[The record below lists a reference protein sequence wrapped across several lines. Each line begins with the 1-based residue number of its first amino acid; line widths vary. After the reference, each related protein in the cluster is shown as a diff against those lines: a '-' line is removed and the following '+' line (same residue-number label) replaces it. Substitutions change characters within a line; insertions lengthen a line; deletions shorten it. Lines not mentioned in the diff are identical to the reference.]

1 MAPQYLA
8 PAFARNDRRPI
19 PNAEYPNP
27 WVIGIGFWRRLM
39 PQADL
44 VLLHAPSVYDF
55 RKESILYGP
64 VSDLVPSTPVFEMYP
79 IGLTTIAEYLERHG
93 LRVRIVNLAVRM
105 LGSDRF
111 DPKKMIQKL
120 KPAAFG
126 IDLHWMPH
134 AHGAIEVA
142 RLCKVLH
149 PDVPV
154 MFGGFSSTY
163 FHQELIRR
171 PEVDFVLRGDSTEE
185 PVLQL
190 MRHLTTRGSPGVR
203 AEWAGGPDAPPLA
216 EIPNLTWRE
225 PDGTVHVNALTYSPE
240 NLDHVLIDYS
250 YVVKAVARY
259 RDLASF
265 VPFKGWLGY
274 PITAALSVR
283 GCTHNCKTC
292 GGSATSFAA
301 LHNRRRPAYRAPEVL
316 AQDIRNIARFS
327 RGPAFILGDIRQPG
341 QEYADRFLR
350 AIQGYEG
357 PVIVE
362 LFDPA
367 GREFIQRVARA
378 MPNWTLE
385 ISLESH
391 SEEVRAAFGRP
402 YKNADVEDTMRYA
415 LEAGVKRLDVFFMI
429 GLPKQDVQSVL
440 DTVDYCEV
448 LMRDLPGTSRS
459 NNGPDRRLFPF
470 ISPLAPFLDPGS
482 PVFENPERYG
492 YRFFAR
498 TLEEHR
504 QALVQPSWK
513 YVLNYETQWMNR
525 DQIVDSTYEAG
536 LRLNRLKAAHGLVD
550 PAQAQRTEARIL
562 KARRLIAQVDD
573 IMSIEDAELRARL
586 LRAIKP
592 QVDQANLSTVCDKA
606 ELTVPMR
613 GLKLNVPRAA
623 GILVEQMVKQ
633 FLHRTETLPSKSPAE
648 PAGSDGM
655 SH

>member
-1 MAPQYLA
+1 
-8 PAFARNDRRPI
+8 
-19 PNAEYPNP
+19 
-27 WVIGIGFWRRLM
+27 M
-39 PQADL
+39 PRADL

-93 LRVRIVNLAVRM
+93 FRVRIVNLAVRM
-105 LGSDRF
+105 LGSERF
-111 DPKKMIQKL
+111 DAEKL
-120 KPAAFG
+120 IRTLRPVAFG

-142 RLCKVLH
+142 RLCKKHHCDIPVL
-149 PDVPV
+149 
-154 MFGGFSSTY
+154 FGGFSATY
-163 FHQELIRR
+163 YHEELVER

-190 MRHLTTRGSPGVR
+190 MRHLVNEPE
-203 AEWAGGPDAPPLA
+203 ALPLA
-216 EIPNLTWRE
+216 EIPNLTWQDAEGTPRANDITYV
-225 PDGTVHVNALTYSPE
+225 PD

-283 GCTHNCKTC
+283 GCTHNCRTC
-292 GGSATSFAA
+292 GGSASTFGAF
-301 LHNRRRPAYRAPEVL
+301 HNRRHPAYRAPEEL

-341 QEYADRFLR
+341 EEYADRFLR
-350 AIQGYEG
+350 AIHGYDG
-357 PVIVE
+357 PVILE
-362 LFDPA
+362 LFGDA
-367 GREFIQRVARA
+367 DRRFVQKVAEA

-385 ISLESH
+385 VSLESH
-391 SEEVRAAFGRP
+391 SDDVRAAFGRP
-402 YKNADVEDTMRYA
+402 FKNAPIEDTMRYA

-429 GLPKQDVQSVL
+429 GLPKQDYQSVL
-440 DTVDYCEV
+440 DTVEYCDY
-448 LMRDLPGTSRS
+448 LIRDL
-459 NNGPDRRLFPF
+459 DRGSGQLFPF

-482 PVFENPERYG
+482 PVFENPEHYG

-504 QALVQPSWK
+504 KALVQPSWK
-513 YVLNYETQWMNR
+513 YVLNYETKWMSR
-525 DQIVDSTYEAG
+525 DEIVDSTYEAG
-536 LRLNRLKAAHGLVD
+536 LRLNRLKAHYGLLE
-550 PAQAQRTEARIL
+550 PALAQSTEERIL
-562 KARRLIAQVDD
+562 RARRLIAQVED
-573 IMSIEDAELRARL
+573 IMSINDAKRKAKL

-592 QVDQANLSTVCDKA
+592 QVDCANLSTVCDKT
-606 ELTVPMR
+606 E
-613 GLKLNVPRAA
+613 LNVPLTGIKINLVPAA
-623 GILVEQMVKQ
+623 GMFLGQMIRRLRPQ
-633 FLHRTETLPSKSPAE
+633 RAGDLQARPSGETVTGASEAAQSE
-648 PAGSDGM
+648 
-655 SH
+655 

>member
-1 MAPQYLA
+1 
-8 PAFARNDRRPI
+8 
-19 PNAEYPNP
+19 
-27 WVIGIGFWRRLM
+27 M
-39 PQADL
+39 PRADL

-93 LRVRIVNLAVRM
+93 FRVRIVNLAVRM
-105 LGSDRF
+105 LTSDRF
-111 DPKKMIQKL
+111 DAEKL
-120 KPAAFG
+120 ISKLEPVAFG

-134 AHGAIEVA
+134 AHGALEVA
-142 RLCKVLH
+142 RLCKKHH
-149 PDVPV
+149 PDIPV

-163 FHQELIRR
+163 YHEELIQR
-171 PEVDFVLRGDSTEE
+171 PEVDFVVRGDSTEV

-190 MRHLTTRGSPGVR
+190 MRHLTSH
-203 AEWAGGPDAPPLA
+203 PDALPLA
-216 EIPNLTWRE
+216 EIPNLTWCD
-225 PDGTVHVNALTYSPE
+225 PDGTVRVNEITYSPG

-265 VPFKGWLGY
+265 MPFKGWLGY

-283 GCTHNCKTC
+283 GCTHNCRTC
-292 GGSATSFAA
+292 GGSSTAFAA
-301 LHNRRRPAYRAPEVL
+301 LHNRRRPAYRAPEDL

-327 RGPAFILGDIRQPG
+327 KGPIFILGDIRQAG
-341 QEYADRFLR
+341 EEYADRFLR
-350 AIQGYEG
+350 AIHGYQG

-362 LFDPA
+362 LFDA
-367 GREFIQRVARA
+367 ADRGFVRRLAEA

-402 YKNADVEDTMRYA
+402 YKNAPIEDTMRYA
-415 LEAGVKRLDVFFMI
+415 LEAGVQRLDVFFMI
-429 GLPKQDVQSVL
+429 GLPRQDYQSVM
-440 DTVDYCEV
+440 DTVDYCQY
-448 LMRDLPGTSRS
+448 LMNDLDQ
-459 NNGPDRRLFPF
+459 GPNRRLIPF

-504 QALVQPSWK
+504 QALIRPSWK
-513 YVLNYETQWMNR
+513 YVLNYETGWMNR

-536 LRLNRLKAAHGLVD
+536 LRLNRMKAHYGLID
-550 PAQAQRTEARIL
+550 PVQAGRTEGRIL

-573 IMSIEDAELRARL
+573 IVSIEDPERQAKL
-586 LRAIKP
+586 LCAIKP
-592 QVDQANLSTVCDKA
+592 QVDDANLSTVCDKT
-606 ELTVPMR
+606 ELNVPLS
-613 GLKLNVPRAA
+613 GIKLNLPRAA
-623 GILVEQMVKQ
+623 GFFVEQTIKRLIPRPKRDVV
-633 FLHRTETLPSKSPAE
+633 TS
-648 PAGSDGM
+648 
-655 SH
+655 

>member
-1 MAPQYLA
+1 
-8 PAFARNDRRPI
+8 
-19 PNAEYPNP
+19 
-27 WVIGIGFWRRLM
+27 M

-93 LRVRIVNLAVRM
+93 FRVRIVNLAVRM

-111 DPKKMIQKL
+111 DPEKL
-120 KPAAFG
+120 IRKLRPVAFG

-134 AHGAIEVA
+134 AHGAIEIA
-142 RLCKVLH
+142 RLCKQFH
-149 PDVPV
+149 PDIPV

-163 FHQELIRR
+163 FHEELVRR
-171 PEVDFVLRGDSTEE
+171 PEVDFVVRGDSTEV

-190 MRHLTTRGSPGVR
+190 MRYLAGRSTTARPAATASS
-203 AEWAGGPDAPPLA
+203 AGPESLS
-216 EIPNLTWRE
+216 EIPNLTWQD
-225 PDGTVHVNALTYSPE
+225 PDGTVRVNELDYSPDS
-240 NLDHVLIDYS
+240 LDHVLIDYS
-250 YVVKAVARY
+250 YVVRAVARY

-283 GCTHNCKTC
+283 GCTHNCRTC
-292 GGSATSFAA
+292 GGSAAA
-301 LHNRRRPAYRAPEVL
+301 FSAMHNRRRPAYRAPEDL

-327 RGPAFILGDIRQPG
+327 KGPVFILGDIRQPG
-341 QEYADRFLR
+341 EDYADRFLQ
-350 AIQGYEG
+350 AIHGYEG

-362 LFDPA
+362 LFNA
-367 GREFIQRVARA
+367 AERGFIRRMAAA

-402 YKNADVEDTMRYA
+402 YRNAAIEDTMRYA
-415 LEAGVKRLDVFFMI
+415 LENGVQRLDIFFMI
-429 GLPKQDVQSVL
+429 GLPRQDYQSVM
-440 DTVDYCEV
+440 DTVDYCEY
-448 LMRDLPGTSRS
+448 LMRDLDR
-459 NNGPDRRLFPF
+459 GPNRRLIPF

-482 PVFENPERYG
+482 PAFVRPERHG
-492 YRFFAR
+492 YRLFAR

-513 YVLNYETQWMNR
+513 YVLNYETEWMDR
-525 DQIVDSTYEAG
+525 DQIVASTYEAG
-536 LRLNRLKAAHGLVD
+536 LRLNRLKAHYGLVE
-550 PAQAQRTEARIL
+550 PAQAERTEARIL
-562 KARRLIAQVDD
+562 KARRLMAQVDD
-573 IMSIEDAELRARL
+573 IMSIQDPGRRTRL

-592 QVDQANLSTVCDKA
+592 QVDDANLSTVCDKA
-606 ELTVPMR
+606 ELNVPLS
-613 GLKLNVPRAA
+613 GIKLN
-623 GILVEQMVKQ
+623 
-633 FLHRTETLPSKSPAE
+633 LPSAACFFAGQVWNRLRPASWARRSASK
-648 PAGSDGM
+648 PGDVVTS
-655 SH
+655 

>member
-1 MAPQYLA
+1 
-8 PAFARNDRRPI
+8 
-19 PNAEYPNP
+19 
-27 WVIGIGFWRRLM
+27 M

-55 RKESILYGP
+55 RRESILYGP

-105 LGSDRF
+105 LSGRNPDRF
-111 DPKKMIQKL
+111 DPEKLLLGL

-134 AHGAIEVA
+134 AHGAVEVA
-142 RLCKVLH
+142 RLCKKLH
-149 PDVPV
+149 PGVPV

-163 FHQELIRR
+163 YHQELIRR
-171 PEVDFVLRGDSTEE
+171 PEVDFVVRGDSTEE

-190 MRHLTTRGSPGVR
+190 MQHLTGRPG
-203 AEWAGGPDAPPLA
+203 APALA

-225 PDGTVHVNALTYSPE
+225 PDGTVHANEITYSPQ

-250 YVVKAVARY
+250 YVVRAVARY

-265 VPFKGWLGY
+265 VPFKGWLDY

-292 GGSATSFAA
+292 GGSAASFAA
-301 LHNRRRPAYRAPEVL
+301 LHNRRRPAYRAPETL

-341 QEYADRFLR
+341 EEYAERFLR
-350 AIQGYEG
+350 AIDGYAG

-367 GREFIQRVARA
+367 DRAFIQRLARA

-391 SEEVRAAFGRP
+391 SDEVRAAFGRP
-402 YKNADVEDTMRYA
+402 YKNADIEDTMRYA

-429 GLPKQDVQSVL
+429 GLPKQDYRSVM
-440 DTVDYCEV
+440 DTVDYCEY
-448 LMRDLPGTSRS
+448 LMRDLDG
-459 NNGPDRRLFPF
+459 GPNRRLIPF

-482 PVFENPERYG
+482 PVFEDPQRYG

-504 QALVQPSWK
+504 RALVQPSWK

-536 LRLNRLKAAHGLVD
+536 LRLNRLKAAYGLVE

-562 KARRLIAQVDD
+562 RARRLVAQIDD
-573 IMSIEDAELRARL
+573 IMSIDDEPRRTKL
-586 LRAIKP
+586 LQAIKP

-606 ELTVPMR
+606 ELTVPLR

-623 GILVEQMVKQ
+623 AMFVEQTARRLLSKPAAP
-633 FLHRTETLPSKSPAE
+633 PSQGPVRPAE
-648 PAGSDGM
+648 SDVVRQ
-655 SH
+655 